1 MNAYLLLFDAATLAY
16 HQDKTAKRVI
26 NFDFWICTFGASL
39 VFATG
44 IFYVNKSEYNT
55 IYASLTFLI
64 EFCGYDMH
72 PYRFANYFIS
82 RMLNK
87 TFQSCVWLVFKKND
101 ILVFVGDIE
110 DSRSPHQ
117 ANIVHINMLAS
128 CKECEWITAAIV
140 LMSITL
146 YVITLW

>member
-87 TFQSCVWLVFKKND
+87 TFQSCV
-101 ILVFVGDIE
+101 
-110 DSRSPHQ
+110 
-117 ANIVHINMLAS
+117 
-128 CKECEWITAAIV
+128 
-140 LMSITL
+140 
-146 YVITLW
+146 